1 VLKSS
6 NVTGKPNLL
15 HITDGS
21 EIVDM
26 PVRAGWN
33 LKVMPEAGLQAT
45 RSKGAAHVHVK
56 TRLQVQSLNLPIRTE
71 PVWRHAS
78 ISA

>member
-1 VLKSS
+1 
-6 NVTGKPNLL
+6 
-15 HITDGS
+15 
-21 EIVDM
+21 M